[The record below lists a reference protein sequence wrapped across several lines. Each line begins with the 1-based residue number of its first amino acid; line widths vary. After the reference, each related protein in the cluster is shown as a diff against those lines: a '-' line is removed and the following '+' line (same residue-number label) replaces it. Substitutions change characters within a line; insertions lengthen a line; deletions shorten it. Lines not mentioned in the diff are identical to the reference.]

1 MISLNPL
8 KKSIF
13 LSKEL
18 KTIKPKV
25 RSRRFST
32 CMIRNMAKY
41 NRNKRISNHQKKLI
55 TLNQIRNLSLHE
67 YLSQNIMR
75 EFGINVPVG
84 YPAKSVDEAVEV
96 AKKIGGNKWIVKAQ
110 VLAGGRGLGQF
121 SSGLKG
127 GVHICNSL
135 DEIREY
141 ASKMIGYTLYTKQ
154 TGEKGR
160 PVETIYICEV
170 CQYKRENYFAI
181 LMDRQTSGPIIV
193 ASNKGGVNIEV
204 VAEEDPDAIIKVPID
219 IMKGVQKE
227 DIEKIAEKLGFNTS
241 NYKQFEDQVYRLYDL
256 FIKKDA
262 TMLEINPLVEAM
274 DGTALC
280 LDAKLNF
287 DDNSLYRQKDIEK
300 LRDTKQEDSREVEAS
315 KYDLNY
321 IGLDGQIG
329 CMVNGAGLA
338 MATMDIIKLCGG
350 EPANFLDVGGGA
362 SEKQVSEAFRIL
374 NSDENVESILV
385 NIFGGIM
392 RCDVI
397 ANGIINAAKENGI
410 KKPIVLRLQGTNV
423 EKAKELIEKSNLGI
437 ITSDSLE
444 EAAIQSVKIANNRRK
459 MANKS

>member
-1 MISLNPL
+1 
-8 KKSIF
+8 
-13 LSKEL
+13 
-18 KTIKPKV
+18 
-25 RSRRFST
+25 
-32 CMIRNMAKY
+32 
-41 NRNKRISNHQKKLI
+41 
-55 TLNQIRNLSLHE
+55 
-67 YLSQNIMR
+67 
-75 EFGINVPVG
+75 
-84 YPAKSVDEAVEV
+84 
-96 AKKIGGNKWIVKAQ
+96 
-110 VLAGGRGLGQF
+110 
-121 SSGLKG
+121 
-127 GVHICNSL
+127 
-135 DEIREY
+135 
-141 ASKMIGYTLYTKQ
+141 MIGYTLYTKQ